1 MLESRIHAYLRAS
14 AAGRAQRLGPFLLLL
29 DEHDSGRY
37 FNYAVPDDDLEAT
50 PNDVAA
56 LVTAFRVRSR
66 MPRLEYL
73 PAVCPALE
81 PALSTAGFVVEARVP
96 ILMCPPDEAS
106 VRDAAGVTVLLA
118 TRDDELR
125 QAADVQAEAYGQSVV
140 TNHDT
145 ARLRRVVDSG
155 GLVALALDMAAGT
168 AVGAGQLGPP
178 HPPKTRSARGEAPTE
193 DEDFS
198 STGNP
203 GGVSELAAVGVR
215 AAYRRRGIAT
225 AVAAVLTRSAPS
237 VGITTPFLMT
247 LDDAEERVYQR
258 VGYGRAAEMLHISMP

>member
-1 MLESRIHAYLRAS
+1 MLDSRIHAYLRAS
-14 AAGRAQRLGPFLLLL
+14 TSRRTQRLAPFLLLL
-29 DEHDSGRY
+29 EEHDPGRY
-37 FNYAVPDDDLEAT
+37 FNYAVPDDHLDPT
-50 PNDVAA
+50 PKDVGA

-66 MPRLEYL
+66 IPRLEYL

-81 PALSTAGFVVEARVP
+81 PALVAAGFVIEARVP
-96 ILMCPPDEAS
+96 ILTCPPDKAS
-106 VRDAAGVTVLLA
+106 VREAAGVTVLLA

-125 QAADVQAEAYGQSVV
+125 QAAEVQAEAYGQSTV

-145 ARLRRVVDSG
+145 ARLRRVLDNG
-155 GLVALALDMAAGT
+155 GLVALALDTTTGT

-178 HPPKTRSARGEAPTE
+178 HSPNTSSARAEAPSQNE
-193 DEDFS
+193 ECPS
-198 STGNP
+198 ASNL

-225 AVAAVLTRSAPS
+225 AVAAALTRSAPS

-247 LDDAEERVYQR
+247 LGEAEERVYQR
-258 VGYGRAAEMLHISMP
+258 VGYRRAAEMLHISMP